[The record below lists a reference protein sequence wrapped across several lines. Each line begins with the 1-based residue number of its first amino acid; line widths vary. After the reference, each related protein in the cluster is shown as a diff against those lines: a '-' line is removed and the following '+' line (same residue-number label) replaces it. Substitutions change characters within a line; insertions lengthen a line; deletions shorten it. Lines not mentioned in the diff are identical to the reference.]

1 MEDKKFEESE
11 QSSIESIRDA
21 NWNNAFQVYNALL
34 KKQKENAIRKTDLE
48 RINQWVKMIKEK
60 YDV

>member
-1 MEDKKFEESE
+1 METNVQESK

-21 NWNNAFQVYNALL
+21 NWNKAFQVYNALL

-48 RINQWVKMIKEK
+48 RVNQWVKMIKEK